1 MEDLPLLENFKQLFF
16 KDINKIKYLNA
27 VYQATKNSEKN
38 EEQFK
43 DFSLTLF
50 IKILYHL
57 AKIND
62 AYIKLRNKYIKIYK
76 INNEL
81 LANIEKKFI
90 IFMLDFPQD
99 KIIDVLNKFKDSNKK
114 KYKFKLLIINRLID
128 IFEQKKYISVDETLS
143 LNYGKFFINIFNL
156 NFIPI
161 QIIDEKELSELD
173 VEYFIIINQ
182 FSGQE
187 NILLT
192 PLDKYIGI
200 KMANDNTVLTNSMFE
215 YFTEFKEFKRKQL
228 IDENIIT
235 IFKPNPNLDI
245 SFDQSNKISLV
256 IKLDSNL
263 YQLTEYLYDFN
274 HKPSWLFNREP
285 TQGLLR
291 HEPAQGLLRHE
302 PAQGLFKITDISSE
316 KFLIFHP
323 YTKQF
328 YKKKIIEKS
337 LEQLK
342 ILNYPEIIYIKEEQN
357 YAKDLSFDEIIKN
370 YFTEK
375 NMLKLDS
382 KTINNLF
389 LEIKLFYELNIDK
402 EKIANYILSYI

>member
-316 KFLIFHP
+316 KFLIISFAFSSP
-323 YTKQF
+323 TKI
-328 YKKKIIEKS
+328 KKMAAS
-337 LEQLK
+337 
-342 ILNYPEIIYIKEEQN
+342 
-357 YAKDLSFDEIIKN
+357 
-370 YFTEK
+370 
-375 NMLKLDS
+375 
-382 KTINNLF
+382 LF
-389 LEIKLFYELNIDK
+389 LGI
-402 EKIANYILSYI
+402 